1 LSTARHAPPPSRGT
15 RLALALGAAALLATS
30 AFALTRFF
38 GTGGAATSDIDDE
51 AVVQVPDFSLGLGEV
66 SSVATTG
73 NRNGAGGS
81 IRAEVRAVRRLL
93 NDLYVDAF
101 LDPRSWTDGYASVW
115 PGFAEE
121 ARADAQADAATLTLG
136 LDAAGRYRKVEPGTA
151 TTDVTMLLDPAGR
164 PASAVAKV
172 EFEATAV
179 GIDGHRA
186 ALLSQARFFLEPGAE
201 GWTIVGYRVDRPDL
215 QGGPAE
221 GGDDGGTGS

>member
-30 AFALTRFF
+30 VFALTRFL
-38 GTGGAATSDIDDE
+38 GTGRAGTSGIEHEAAVE
-51 AVVQVPDFSLGLGEV
+51 VPDFSLGLGEV
-66 SSVATTG
+66 SSVTTTTG
-73 NRNGAGGS
+73 GNGAGGS

-93 NDLYVDAF
+93 NHHYLDAF
-101 LDPRSWTDGYASVW
+101 LDPRSWADGYASVW
-115 PGFAEE
+115 PGFSEE

-136 LDAAGRYRKVEPGTA
+136 LDAAGRYRRVEPGTA
-151 TTDVTMLLDPAGR
+151 TIDVTMLLDPEGR
-164 PASAVAKV
+164 PASAVAEV

-186 ALLSQARFFLEPGAE
+186 GLLSRARFFLEPGTD
-201 GWTIVGYRVDRPDL
+201 GWTIVGYRVDRRDL

-221 GGDDGGTGS
+221 GGDEAGTGS